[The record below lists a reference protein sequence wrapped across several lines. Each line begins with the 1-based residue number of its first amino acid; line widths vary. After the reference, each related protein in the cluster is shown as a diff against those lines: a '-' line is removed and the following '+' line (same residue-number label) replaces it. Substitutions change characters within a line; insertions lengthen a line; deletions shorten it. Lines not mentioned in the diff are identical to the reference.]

1 MSKSFYSTDITISI
15 TEIDASSRQEA
26 DAIIAEFI
34 AKISTTMQDEI
45 RWDEADWQIQTN
57 IFDAARGV
65 WTTTND
71 EDEE

>member
-1 MSKSFYSTDITISI
+1 MHKSFYSTDITISI
-15 TEIDASSRQEA
+15 TEIEASSRKEA
-26 DAIIAEFI
+26 DAVIAEFI

-57 IFDAARGV
+57 IFNADKGV
-65 WTTTND
+65 WITTTD